1 MESELKDKCIP
12 ILRAS
17 GFKGS
22 FPNFYRD
29 KNGFISL
36 INFQFFS
43 SGGSFC
49 VNLSYADPN
58 RKNIYFRPDTELKKL
73 TVSQTTD
80 SIRLGAVD
88 GDRWFSY
95 GTTNYGEYRGIP
107 ITPSDII
114 ITINNLIKT
123 QAEPWWL
130 LKQEYYKS
138 S

>member
-12 ILRAS
+12 LLRAS

-22 FPNFYRD
+22 FPNLYRD
-29 KNGFISL
+29 KDGFISL

-80 SIRLGAVD
+80 WIRLGATD

-95 GTTNYGEYRGIP
+95 GITNYGEYRGIP

-114 ITINNLIKT
+114 FTINNLIKT